1 MKSSGLTLA
10 GRLALNG
17 LRFQYLK
24 RTGHPGKPQAL
35 SFEIT
40 HHCIAKCIMCNIWK
54 IPREVPDLSVDKW
67 LRILDSPVF
76 SNLRE
81 LDITGGEPYLVKDL
95 PHLFAGIRDL
105 KHHNLKALRSIA
117 ITTNGILTRNVLA
130 YTEAMVQSLSVCNLE
145 LVVVCAVD
153 APSPLHDRIRRVE
166 DAWSKVNATL
176 QGLNKIRSKFPNL
189 ILGIKTT
196 ILPANVDLLNEIAD
210 YAAANELFTIMS
222 PCIITQGRYLNPE
235 KASDMAFDGQQI
247 RKMIRFYL
255 QGRSFWRFHNEQMI
269 RFLKTGTLKKPCTC
283 GFNYFFIRYD
293 GTLLFCPLVDI
304 PMGNVTESNLEDL
317 LSSPKAR
324 GVRRRIGR
332 FPDCSRCTEPGLERF
347 SLPFEGWSYLKALQK
362 MKPEAFFKMHRH
374 MGLDKYLS

>member
-17 LRFQYLK
+17 LRFQYL
-24 RTGHPGKPQAL
+24 RRAGHPGKPQAL
-35 SFEIT
+35 SLEIT

-54 IPREVPDLSVDKW
+54 IPREVPDLSVNQW

-105 KHHNLKALRSIA
+105 KSENLKALRSIA
-117 ITTNGILTRNVLA
+117 ITTNGILTQRVLA
-130 YTEAMVQSLSVCNLE
+130 YTEAILQSLNACNVE

-153 APSPLHDRIRRVE
+153 AAGPLHNRIRRVE
-166 DAWSKVNATL
+166 DAWSKVHATL
-176 QGLNKIRSKFPNL
+176 QGLIKIRSKFPNL
-189 ILGIKTT
+189 VLGLKTT
-196 ILPANVDLLNEIAD
+196 ILPANVDLLDNIAD
-210 YAAANELFTIMS
+210 YAAASDLFTIMS

-235 KASDMAFDGQQI
+235 KAADMAFNAQQI
-247 RKMIRFYL
+247 QKMIQFYL
-255 QGRSFWRFHNEQMI
+255 QGRSLWRFHNEQII

-293 GTLLFCPLVDI
+293 GTLLLCPLVDI

-317 LSSPKAR
+317 LSPPKAC

-347 SLPFEGWSYLKALQK
+347 SLPFEGWTYLKVLRK
-362 MKPEAFFKMHRH
+362 MKPEAFFQMHRH
-374 MGLDKYLS
+374 MGLDKYFS